1 MNQTLEE
8 LEAENLNQ
16 RKAINEM
23 QQYKASN
30 RAEKMIIQMGKDLI
44 KGTKDVKKEIVQ
56 VEKELDKV
64 RIQILKMV
72 DFESKILS
80 IMLNIQIPAKF
91 RKILKRKDEDES
103 YKLRQ
108 FSRKNMRQIDTFRR
122 EMHAMHKR
130 KYC

>member
-44 KGTKDVKKEIVQ
+44 KGTKDVRKEIVQ

-64 RIQILKMV
+64 RYPGHKN
-72 DFESKILS
+72 K
-80 IMLNIQIPAKF
+80 
-91 RKILKRKDEDES
+91 
-103 YKLRQ
+103 Q
-108 FSRKNMRQIDTFRR
+108 FLV
-122 EMHAMHKR
+122 
-130 KYC
+130 